1 MKFKRFPDITFSQP
15 AQVTFAGLSPVIHYF
30 FLCTG
35 GGTRGRRRAFSPVNG
50 RDRSRGVQNDGW
62 RVAHN
67 AGGVRNMQV
76 AAPNPGQVKEIKEIS
91 GQLRSGSATIFTN
104 LIS

>member
-1 MKFKRFPDITFSQP
+1 M
-15 AQVTFAGLSPVIHYF
+15 
-30 FLCTG
+30 
-35 GGTRGRRRAFSPVNG
+35 NG

-67 AGGVRNMQV
+67 AGGVRNVQA

-91 GQLRSGSATIFTN
+91 GQFEIRIHNRLYKFNKLA
-104 LIS
+104 